1 MRISS
6 DSRKLIPMSPKN
18 NITVIIP
25 AAGNSSRFGGSIP
38 KQFLSL
44 GEETVLE
51 KSVNFFLE
59 ISSIKEVIVAINPN
73 EHLIKSQSF
82 YNDARVRFVEGGSTR
97 SESVL
102 NALVE
107 VDQSIEIIVIHD
119 AARPWLRRIHFEDLL
134 HQLTNDQSVAGIF
147 PVIRATDSLRMKK
160 GKDLIPVEREQFLHV
175 QTPQIFYYESLKEAF
190 NNLKKEDLH
199 MSDESQVME
208 HAGFKLLAAP
218 GERSNIKITF
228 NDDIANYAGRDFRI
242 GRGIDFHQ
250 FQPGDGLTLGNVFI
264 DCELSI
270 VAHSDGDIILHAI
283 SDALLGAAGL
293 RDIGYYF
300 PDSDPKNKNLSSLI
314 IVERSLD
321 LLKENGLW
329 PRNIDFVVVCENPK
343 IGPYVNQIKKSLSAI
358 LKIEES
364 FIGVKATTTEKM
376 GVIGNGNGIAVYAIA
391 SLWNKQ

>member
-1 MRISS
+1 
-6 DSRKLIPMSPKN
+6 MSPKN

-119 AARPWLRRIHFEDLL
+119 AARPWLRRSHFEDLL

-147 PVIRATDSLRMKK
+147 PVIPATDSLRMKK

-190 NNLKKEDLH
+190 NKLKKEDLH

-208 HAGFKLLAAP
+208 NAGFKLLAAT
-218 GERSNIKITF
+218 GQRSNIKITF
-228 NDDIANYAGRDFRI
+228 TDDIANYAGRDLRV
-242 GRGIDFHQ
+242 GRGIVFNQ
-250 FQPGDGLTLGNVFI
+250 FQPENGLTLGNVFKI
-264 DCELSI
+264 TKFSI
-270 VAHSDGDIILHAI
+270 FAHSDGVFFFQ
-283 SDALLGAAGL
+283 
-293 RDIGYYF
+293 YF
-300 PDSDPKNKNLSSLI
+300 SVLFL
-314 IVERSLD
+314 
-321 LLKENGLW
+321 
-329 PRNIDFVVVCENPK
+329 
-343 IGPYVNQIKKSLSAI
+343 
-358 LKIEES
+358 
-364 FIGVKATTTEKM
+364 
-376 GVIGNGNGIAVYAIA
+376 VYAV
-391 SLWNKQ
+391 

>member
-1 MRISS
+1 MN
-6 DSRKLIPMSPKN
+6 PKN

-38 KQFLSL
+38 KQFFSL

-82 YNDARVRFVEGGSTR
+82 YNDTRVRFVEGGSTR

-119 AARPWLRRIHFEDLL
+119 AARPWLRRGHFEDLL

-147 PVIRATDSLRMKK
+147 PVVPATDSLRMKK

-190 NNLKKEDLH
+190 NNLKKEDLN

-228 NDDIANYAGRDFRI
+228 SDDIANYAGRDFRI

-314 IVERSLD
+314 IIERSLD
-321 LLKENGLW
+321 LLKDNGLW

-376 GVIGNGNGIAVYAIA
+376 GVIGDGNGIAVYAIA
-391 SLWNKQ
+391 SLRNKE

>member
-1 MRISS
+1 MNPSN
-6 DSRKLIPMSPKN
+6 K
-18 NITVIIP
+18 ITVIIP

-44 GEETVLE
+44 GDETVIE
-51 KSVNFFLE
+51 KSVNLFLE
-59 ISSIKEVIVAINPN
+59 ISSIREVIVAINSN
-73 EHLIKSQSF
+73 ENLIKSQSF
-82 YNDARVRFVEGGSTR
+82 YGHSRVRFVEGGSTR
-97 SESVL
+97 SESVFH
-102 NALVE
+102 ALVE
-107 VDQSIEIIVIHD
+107 VDQSTEIIVIHD
-119 AARPWLRRIHFEDLL
+119 AARPWLRKSHFEYLL
-134 HQLTNDQSVAGIF
+134 SQLINDRSIEGVF
-147 PVIRATDSLRMKK
+147 PIISATDSLRMKE
-160 GKDLIPVEREQFLHV
+160 GEDLIPVEREQFLHV
-175 QTPQIFYYESLKEAF
+175 QTPQIFYHKSLKAAF
-190 NNLKKEDLH
+190 DKLKKEGLH

-218 GERSNIKITF
+218 GERSNTKITYT
-228 NDDIANYAGRDFRI
+228 DDIANYAGRDLRI

-250 FQPGDGLTLGNVFI
+250 FQPGSGLTLGNIFI

-314 IVERSLD
+314 IIEKSLD

-329 PRNIDFVVVCENPK
+329 PRNIDFVVVCEQPK
-343 IGPYVNQIKKSLSAI
+343 IGPYVNKIKKSLSAI

-391 SLWNKQ
+391 SLRNK

>member
-1 MRISS
+1 MNPSN
-6 DSRKLIPMSPKN
+6 K
-18 NITVIIP
+18 ITVIIP

-44 GEETVLE
+44 GDETVIE
-51 KSVNFFLE
+51 KSVNLFLE
-59 ISSIKEVIVAINPN
+59 ISSIREVIVAINSN
-73 EHLIKSQSF
+73 ENLIKSQSF
-82 YNDARVRFVEGGSTR
+82 YGHSKVRIVEGGGTR
-97 SESVL
+97 SESVFH
-102 NALVE
+102 ALAE
-107 VDQSIEIIVIHD
+107 VDQSTEIIVIHD
-119 AARPWLRRIHFEDLL
+119 AARPWLRKSHFEYLL
-134 HQLTNDQSVAGIF
+134 SQLINDRSIEGVF
-147 PVIRATDSLRMKK
+147 PIISATDSLRMKE
-160 GKDLIPVEREQFLHV
+160 GEDLIPVEREQFLHV
-175 QTPQIFYYESLKEAF
+175 QTPQIFYHKSLKAAF
-190 NNLKKEDLH
+190 DKLKKEGLH

-218 GERSNIKITF
+218 GERSNTKITYT
-228 NDDIANYAGRDFRI
+228 DDIANYARRDLRI

-250 FQPGDGLTLGNVFI
+250 FQPGSGLTLGNIFI

-314 IVERSLD
+314 IIEKSLD

-329 PRNIDFVVVCENPK
+329 PRNIDFVVVCEQPK
-343 IGPYVNQIKKSLSAI
+343 IGPYVNKIKKSLSAI

-391 SLWNKQ
+391 SLRNK

>member
-1 MRISS
+1 MNPSN
-6 DSRKLIPMSPKN
+6 K
-18 NITVIIP
+18 ITVIIP

-44 GEETVLE
+44 GDETVLE
-51 KSVNFFLE
+51 KSVNLFLE
-59 ISSIKEVIVAINPN
+59 ISSIREVIVAINSN
-73 EHLIKSQSF
+73 ENLIKSQSF
-82 YNDARVRFVEGGSTR
+82 YGHSRVRFVEGGSTR
-97 SESVL
+97 SESVFH
-102 NALVE
+102 ALEE
-107 VDQSIEIIVIHD
+107 VDQSTEIIVIHD
-119 AARPWLRRIHFEDLL
+119 AARPWLRKSHFEYLL
-134 HQLTNDQSVAGIF
+134 SQLINDRSIEGVF
-147 PVIRATDSLRMKK
+147 PIISATDSLRMKEEE
-160 GKDLIPVEREQFLHV
+160 DLIPVEREQFLHV
-175 QTPQIFYYESLKEAF
+175 QTPQIFYHKSLKAAF
-190 NNLKKEDLH
+190 DKLKKEGLH

-218 GERSNIKITF
+218 GERSNTKITYT
-228 NDDIANYAGRDFRI
+228 DDIANYAGRDLRI

-250 FQPGDGLTLGNVFI
+250 FQPGSGLTLGNIFI

-314 IVERSLD
+314 IIEKSLD

-329 PRNIDFVVVCENPK
+329 PRNIDFVVVCEQPK
-343 IGPYVNQIKKSLSAI
+343 IGPYVNKIKKSLSAI

-391 SLWNKQ
+391 SLRNK

>member
-1 MRISS
+1 MNPSN
-6 DSRKLIPMSPKN
+6 K
-18 NITVIIP
+18 ITVIIP

-44 GEETVLE
+44 GDETVLE
-51 KSVNFFLE
+51 KSVNLFLE
-59 ISSIKEVIVAINPN
+59 ISSIREVIVAINSN
-73 EHLIKSQSF
+73 ENLIKSQSF
-82 YNDARVRFVEGGSTR
+82 YGHSKVKFVEGGSTR
-97 SESVL
+97 SESVFH
-102 NALVE
+102 ALVE
-107 VDQSIEIIVIHD
+107 VDQSTEIIVIHD
-119 AARPWLRRIHFEDLL
+119 AARPWLRKSHFEYLL
-134 HQLTNDQSVAGIF
+134 SQLINDRSIEGVF
-147 PVIRATDSLRMKK
+147 PIISATDSLRMKD
-160 GKDLIPVEREQFLHV
+160 GGDLIPVEREQFLHV
-175 QTPQIFYYESLKEAF
+175 QTPQIFNHKSLKAAF
-190 NNLKKEDLH
+190 DKLKNEGLH

-218 GERSNIKITF
+218 GERSNTKITYT
-228 NDDIANYAGRDFRI
+228 DDIANYAGRDLRI

-250 FQPGDGLTLGNVFI
+250 FQPGSGLTLGNIFI

-314 IVERSLD
+314 IIEKSLD

-329 PRNIDFVVVCENPK
+329 PRNIDFVIVCEQPK
-343 IGPYVNQIKKSLSAI
+343 IGPYVNKIKKSLSAI

-391 SLWNKQ
+391 SLRNK

>member
-6 DSRKLIPMSPKN
+6 DSRKLNPMSPKN

-102 NALVE
+102 NALLE

-119 AARPWLRRIHFEDLL
+119 AARPWLRRSHFEDLL

-147 PVIRATDSLRMKK
+147 PVIPVTDSLRMKK

-175 QTPQIFYYESLKEAF
+175 QTPQIFHHESLKEAF
-190 NNLKKEDLH
+190 YNLKKEDLH

-208 HAGFKLLAAP
+208 HAGFKIP
-218 GERSNIKITF
+218 
-228 NDDIANYAGRDFRI
+228 
-242 GRGIDFHQ
+242 
-250 FQPGDGLTLGNVFI
+250 
-264 DCELSI
+264 
-270 VAHSDGDIILHAI
+270 
-283 SDALLGAAGL
+283 
-293 RDIGYYF
+293 
-300 PDSDPKNKNLSSLI
+300 
-314 IVERSLD
+314 
-321 LLKENGLW
+321 
-329 PRNIDFVVVCENPK
+329 
-343 IGPYVNQIKKSLSAI
+343 
-358 LKIEES
+358 
-364 FIGVKATTTEKM
+364 
-376 GVIGNGNGIAVYAIA
+376 
-391 SLWNKQ
+391 

>member
-1 MRISS
+1 MN
-6 DSRKLIPMSPKN
+6 PKN

-25 AAGNSSRFGGSIP
+25 AAGNGSRFGGSIP

-44 GEETVLE
+44 GDETVLE
-51 KSVNFFLE
+51 KSVNLFLE
-59 ISSIKEVIVAINPN
+59 IPCIREVIVAIDSN
-73 EHLIKSQSF
+73 ENLVKSQSF
-82 YNDARVRFVEGGSTR
+82 YNDARVRIVEGGNTR
-97 SESVL
+97 SESVF
-102 NALVE
+102 NALAE

-119 AARPWLRRIHFEDLL
+119 AARPWLRKNHFEDLL
-134 HQLTNDQSVAGIF
+134 SQFINDQSVEGIF
-147 PVIRATDSLRMKK
+147 PIIPATDSLRMKE
-160 GKDLIPVEREQFLHV
+160 GENLIPVKRNQFLHV
-175 QTPQIFYYESLKEAF
+175 QTPQIFYHEPLKAAF
-190 NNLKKEDLH
+190 NKLKKENLH

-218 GERSNIKITF
+218 GERSNTKITYT
-228 NDDIANYAGRDFRI
+228 DDIANYAGRDLRI

-250 FQPGDGLTLGNVFI
+250 FQPGSGLTLGNIFI

-314 IVERSLD
+314 IIKKSLD

-329 PRNIDFVVVCENPK
+329 PRNIDFVVVCEQPK
-343 IGPYVNQIKKSLSAI
+343 IGPYVNKIKKSLSAI

-391 SLWNKQ
+391 SLRNK